1 MTEGSSFHFHLLR
14 ISIAQL
20 LKSHGFNASNNRTLD
35 IVTDLYV
42 KYLAL
47 LCEDIKKFK
56 LVRNLEDDEDLTIQ
70 DIAEA
75 FVDMKI
81 ITPAKKLDFFDMHP
95 LTNKGL
101 ENLEKW
107 FQSESLERARE
118 TARPNKEFLEE
129 RNKIITENKLK
140 KESNNTKMNNLT
152 AVINKQQLT
161 TDTSASS
168 TSHHNLQPN
177 KSLNMLPMTS
187 ISSPAP
193 NGNTLDKDQVKGTNE
208 PINGKTGETYDPELQ
223 GEKDEKNEKDEP
235 IIVDEDWIKCVLRR
249 QLNETETSFKGTIF
263 IDNLPQ
269 NTRQVK
275 RQKLN
280 HDFLILGDTPDKL
293 IEHLP
298 YIKSDD
304 ESDSEFY
311 NSEVELDDDNGNDN
325 VNKDIASND
334 SKGQPNEENIEEG
347 EHSIANSENYEGA
360 AVTQN
365 NIHNNGMDAD
375 VEIDDNSEFKPKDIH
390 DQFDYYEHDDLLGD
404 SGGLNL
410 FDEPEIHTDNNL
422 NMFG

>member
-1 MTEGSSFHFHLLR
+1 MTEGNFHFHLLR

-47 LCEDIKKFK
+47 LCEDIKKYK

-81 ITPAKKLDFFDMHP
+81 ITPAKRLDFFDMHP

-129 RNKIITENKLK
+129 RNKIMIENKLK

-152 AVINKQQLT
+152 AVINKQQISSET
-161 TDTSASS
+161 S
-168 TSHHNLQPN
+168 TSQQSLQAN
-177 KSLNMLPMTS
+177 NMLPMTS
-187 ISSPAP
+187 ISSAAP
-193 NGNTLDKDQVKGTNE
+193 NGNPLEKDQVKGNNE
-208 PINGKTGETYDPELQ
+208 LINGKTGENFGPEIE
-223 GEKDEKNEKDEP
+223 GEKSEKDEP

-249 QLNETETSFKGTIF
+249 QLKETETSFKGTIF
-263 IDNLPQ
+263 IDNLPKDI
-269 NTRQVK
+269 RQVK

-280 HDFLILGDTPDKL
+280 HDFLILGETPDKL

-311 NSEVELDDDNGNDN
+311 NSEVELDDDNNNDN
-325 VNKDIASND
+325 DNDNDNKDITSND
-334 SKGQPNEENIEEG
+334 IKGQANQENTEDG
-347 EHSIANSENYEGA
+347 DHTMANSENYEGE

-365 NIHNNGMDAD
+365 NINDSSMNAD
-375 VEIDDNSEFKPKDIH
+375 GEIDDDNSEFKPKDIH

-422 NMFG
+422 NMFQ

>member
-1 MTEGSSFHFHLLR
+1 MTEGNFHFHLLR

-47 LCEDIKKFK
+47 LCEDIKKYM

-81 ITPAKKLDFFDMHP
+81 ITPAKRLDFFDMHP

-101 ENLEKW
+101 ENFEKW

-129 RNKIITENKLK
+129 RNKIMIENKLK

-152 AVINKQQLT
+152 AVINKQQISSET
-161 TDTSASS
+161 S
-168 TSHHNLQPN
+168 TSQQSLQAN
-177 KSLNMLPMTS
+177 NMLPMTS

-193 NGNTLDKDQVKGTNE
+193 NGNPLEKDQVKGNNE
-208 PINGKTGETYDPELQ
+208 LINGKTGENFGPEIE
-223 GEKDEKNEKDEP
+223 GKKSEKDEP

-249 QLNETETSFKGTIF
+249 QLKETETSFKGTIF
-263 IDNLPQ
+263 IDNLPKDI
-269 NTRQVK
+269 RQVK

-280 HDFLILGDTPDKL
+280 HDFLILGETPDKL

-311 NSEVELDDDNGNDN
+311 NSEVELDDDNNNDN
-325 VNKDIASND
+325 DNDNDNKDITSND
-334 SKGQPNEENIEEG
+334 IKGQANQENTEDG
-347 EHSIANSENYEGA
+347 DHTMANSENYEGE

-365 NIHNNGMDAD
+365 NINDSSMNAD
-375 VEIDDNSEFKPKDIH
+375 GEIDDDNSEFKPKDIH

-422 NMFG
+422 NMFQ

>member
-1 MTEGSSFHFHLLR
+1 MTEGNFHFHLLR

-47 LCEDIKKFK
+47 LCEDIKKYK

-81 ITPAKKLDFFDMHP
+81 ITPAKRLDFFDMHP

-129 RNKIITENKLK
+129 RNKIMIENKLK

-152 AVINKQQLT
+152 AVINKQQISSET
-161 TDTSASS
+161 S
-168 TSHHNLQPN
+168 TSQQSLQAN
-177 KSLNMLPMTS
+177 NMLPMTS

-193 NGNTLDKDQVKGTNE
+193 NGNPLEKDQVKGNNE
-208 PINGKTGETYDPELQ
+208 LINGKTGENFGPEIE
-223 GEKDEKNEKDEP
+223 GEKSEKDEP

-249 QLNETETSFKGTIF
+249 Q
-263 IDNLPQ
+263 
-269 NTRQVK
+269 
-275 RQKLN
+275 
-280 HDFLILGDTPDKL
+280 TPSL
-293 IEHLP
+293 H
-298 YIKSDD
+298 
-304 ESDSEFY
+304 
-311 NSEVELDDDNGNDN
+311 
-325 VNKDIASND
+325 
-334 SKGQPNEENIEEG
+334 
-347 EHSIANSENYEGA
+347 
-360 AVTQN
+360 
-365 NIHNNGMDAD
+365 
-375 VEIDDNSEFKPKDIH
+375 
-390 DQFDYYEHDDLLGD
+390 
-404 SGGLNL
+404 
-410 FDEPEIHTDNNL
+410 
-422 NMFG
+422 

>member
-1 MTEGSSFHFHLLR
+1 MTEGNFHFHLLR

-47 LCEDIKKFK
+47 LCEDIKKYK
-56 LVRNLEDDEDLTIQ
+56 LVRNLEDDEDITIQ

-81 ITPAKKLDFFDMHP
+81 ITPAKRLDFFDMHP

-129 RNKIITENKLK
+129 RNKIMIENKLK

-152 AVINKQQLT
+152 AVINKQQISSET
-161 TDTSASS
+161 S
-168 TSHHNLQPN
+168 TSQQSLQAN
-177 KSLNMLPMTS
+177 NMLPMTS

-193 NGNTLDKDQVKGTNE
+193 NGNPLEKDQVKGNNE
-208 PINGKTGETYDPELQ
+208 LINGKTGENFGPEIE
-223 GEKDEKNEKDEP
+223 GEKSEKDEP

-249 QLNETETSFKGTIF
+249 QLKETETSFKGTIF
-263 IDNLPQ
+263 IDNLPKDI
-269 NTRQVK
+269 RQVK

-280 HDFLILGDTPDKL
+280 HDFLILGETPDKL

-311 NSEVELDDDNGNDN
+311 NSEVELDDDNNNDN
-325 VNKDIASND
+325 DNDNDNKDITSND
-334 SKGQPNEENIEEG
+334 IKGQANQENTEDG
-347 EHSIANSENYEGA
+347 DHTMANSENYEGE

-365 NIHNNGMDAD
+365 NINDSSMNAD
-375 VEIDDNSEFKPKDIH
+375 GEIDDDNSEFKPKDIH

-422 NMFG
+422 NMFQ

>member
-1 MTEGSSFHFHLLR
+1 
-14 ISIAQL
+14 
-20 LKSHGFNASNNRTLD
+20 
-35 IVTDLYV
+35 
-42 KYLAL
+42 
-47 LCEDIKKFK
+47 
-56 LVRNLEDDEDLTIQ
+56 
-70 DIAEA
+70 
-75 FVDMKI
+75 
-81 ITPAKKLDFFDMHP
+81 
-95 LTNKGL
+95 
-101 ENLEKW
+101 
-107 FQSESLERARE
+107 
-118 TARPNKEFLEE
+118 
-129 RNKIITENKLK
+129 
-140 KESNNTKMNNLT
+140 MNNLT

-168 TSHHNLQPN
+168 TSHHNLQPS

-223 GEKDEKNEKDEP
+223 GEKDEKDEKDEP
-235 IIVDEDWIKCVLRR
+235 VIVDEDWIKCVLRR

-269 NTRQVK
+269 NT
-275 RQKLN
+275 
-280 HDFLILGDTPDKL
+280 H
-293 IEHLP
+293 
-298 YIKSDD
+298 D

-325 VNKDIASND
+325 NNKDITSND
-334 SKGQPNEENIEEG
+334 NKGQPNEENIEEG

-365 NIHNNGMDAD
+365 NIHINGMDAD
-375 VEIDDNSEFKPKDIH
+375 VEIDDNGEFKPKDIH

>member
-1 MTEGSSFHFHLLR
+1 MTEGNFHFHLLR

-47 LCEDIKKFK
+47 LCEDIKKYK

-81 ITPAKKLDFFDMHP
+81 ITPAKRLDFFDMHP

-129 RNKIITENKLK
+129 RNKIMIENKLK

-152 AVINKQQLT
+152 AVINKQQISSET
-161 TDTSASS
+161 S
-168 TSHHNLQPN
+168 TSQQSLQAN
-177 KSLNMLPMTS
+177 NMLPMTS

-193 NGNTLDKDQVKGTNE
+193 NGSPLEKDQVKGNNE
-208 PINGKTGETYDPELQ
+208 LINGKTGENFGPEIE
-223 GEKDEKNEKDEP
+223 GEKSEKDEP

-249 QLNETETSFKGTIF
+249 QLKETETSFKGTIF
-263 IDNLPQ
+263 IDNLPKDI
-269 NTRQVK
+269 RQVK

-280 HDFLILGDTPDKL
+280 HDFLILGETPDKL

-311 NSEVELDDDNGNDN
+311 NSEVELDDDNNNDN
-325 VNKDIASND
+325 DNDNDNKDITSND
-334 SKGQPNEENIEEG
+334 IKGQANQENTEDG
-347 EHSIANSENYEGA
+347 DHTMANSENYEGE

-365 NIHNNGMDAD
+365 NINDSSMNAD
-375 VEIDDNSEFKPKDIH
+375 GEIDDDNSEFKPKDIH

-422 NMFG
+422 NMFQ

>member
-1 MTEGSSFHFHLLR
+1 MTEGNFHFHLLR

-47 LCEDIKKFK
+47 LCEDIKKYK

-81 ITPAKKLDFFDMHP
+81 ITPAKRLDFFDMHP

-129 RNKIITENKLK
+129 RNKIMIENKLK

-152 AVINKQQLT
+152 AVINKQQISSET
-161 TDTSASS
+161 S
-168 TSHHNLQPN
+168 TSQQSLQAN
-177 KSLNMLPMTS
+177 NMLPMTS

-193 NGNTLDKDQVKGTNE
+193 NGNPLEKDQVKGNNE
-208 PINGKTGETYDPELQ
+208 LINGKTGENFDPEIE
-223 GEKDEKNEKDEP
+223 GEKSEKDEP

-249 QLNETETSFKGTIF
+249 QLKETETSFKGTIF
-263 IDNLPQ
+263 IDNLPKDIRQ
-269 NTRQVK
+269 NTFLT
-275 RQKLN
+275 LN
-280 HDFLILGDTPDKL
+280 QTMKVIV
-293 IEHLP
+293 
-298 YIKSDD
+298 S
-304 ESDSEFY
+304 
-311 NSEVELDDDNGNDN
+311 
-325 VNKDIASND
+325 
-334 SKGQPNEENIEEG
+334 
-347 EHSIANSENYEGA
+347 SI
-360 AVTQN
+360 
-365 NIHNNGMDAD
+365 I
-375 VEIDDNSEFKPKDIH
+375 PKW
-390 DQFDYYEHDDLLGD
+390 
-404 SGGLNL
+404 N
-410 FDEPEIHTDNNL
+410 
-422 NMFG
+422 

>member
-1 MTEGSSFHFHLLR
+1 MTEGNFHFHLLR

-47 LCEDIKKFK
+47 LCEDIKKYK

-81 ITPAKKLDFFDMHP
+81 ITPAKRLDFFDMHP

-129 RNKIITENKLK
+129 RNKIMIENKLK

-152 AVINKQQLT
+152 AVINKQQISSET
-161 TDTSASS
+161 S
-168 TSHHNLQPN
+168 TSQQSLQAN
-177 KSLNMLPMTS
+177 NMLPMTS

-193 NGNTLDKDQVKGTNE
+193 NGNPLEKDQVKGNNE
-208 PINGKTGETYDPELQ
+208 LINGKTGENFGPEIE
-223 GEKDEKNEKDEP
+223 GEKSEKDEP

-249 QLNETETSFKGTIF
+249 QLKETETSFKGTIF
-263 IDNLPQ
+263 IDNLPKDI
-269 NTRQVK
+269 RQVK

-280 HDFLILGDTPDKL
+280 HDFLILGETPDKL

-311 NSEVELDDDNGNDN
+311 NSEVELDDDNNNDN
-325 VNKDIASND
+325 DNDNDNKDITSND
-334 SKGQPNEENIEEG
+334 IKGQANQENTEDG
-347 EHSIANSENYEGA
+347 DHTMANSENYEGE

-365 NIHNNGMDAD
+365 NINDSSMNAD
-375 VEIDDNSEFKPKDIH
+375 GEIDDDNSEFKPKDIH

-422 NMFG
+422 NMFQ